1 MKDDCCTNEKNV
13 NIVLENLPAEDDIA
27 DVADIFSILGDP
39 TRIRILAAIRIK
51 ELCVGDIA
59 ALMEIS
65 QSGVSHQLRLMKK
78 SRIIKARR
86 EGKLVYYS
94 LNDEHISQLMDI
106 AMTHINEL

>member
-1 MKDDCCTNEKNV
+1 MEKDCCVHKENV
-13 NIVLENLPAEDDIA
+13 DIVLQNLPSEDDIA
-27 DVADIFSILGDP
+27 DVAEIFHILGDP
-39 TRIRILAAIRIK
+39 TRIRILEAIRTK

-78 SRIIKARR
+78 SRIIKGKR
-86 EGKLVYYS
+86 EGKLIFYS

-106 AMTHINEL
+106 ALTHIHES